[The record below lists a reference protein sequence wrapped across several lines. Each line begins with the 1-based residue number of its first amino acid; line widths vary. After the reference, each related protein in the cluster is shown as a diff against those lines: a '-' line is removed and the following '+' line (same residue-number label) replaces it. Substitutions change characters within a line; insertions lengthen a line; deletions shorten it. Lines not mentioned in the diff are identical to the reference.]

1 MLALNKVLEDVTE
14 FLERRDAD
22 QKITFLSV
30 AEARA
35 EEVLFAD
42 ELTEK
47 HEGDHVDVKL
57 VRALIQAINIAK
69 ESK

>member
-1 MLALNKVLEDVTE
+1 MLALNKILEDVGE
-14 FLERRDAD
+14 YLERRDAD

-30 AEARA
+30 EEARS

-47 HEGDHVDVKL
+47 HGEHVDVKL
-57 VRALIQAINIAK
+57 IRSMINSINIAK
-69 ESK
+69 ENT